1 MRALLAPLERPSGCL
16 SAMFLAP
23 RRAAEPPHSAATR
36 VVLPVPCEPLR
47 FPLAFRF
54 FLFYRHSWLWKCG
67 DAAGGLSPQ
76 TLGQVLW
83 VKCLWDRGRGGG
95 CGAYRNC
102 GTLLGCHR
110 HRWCGEEPGEAALNQ
125 VSAEGAVRSIQK
137 RVQNQPCF
145 KDRSNAWCSLVKEL
159 V

>member
-1 MRALLAPLERPSGCL
+1 MPCSPRLSG
-16 SAMFLAP
+16 
-23 RRAAEPPHSAATR
+23 RRAAFRPCSSPPAGLQSPHIQLPLGWCCPCPASPCGSRWLSA
-36 VVLPVPCEPLR
+36 
-47 FPLAFRF
+47 F